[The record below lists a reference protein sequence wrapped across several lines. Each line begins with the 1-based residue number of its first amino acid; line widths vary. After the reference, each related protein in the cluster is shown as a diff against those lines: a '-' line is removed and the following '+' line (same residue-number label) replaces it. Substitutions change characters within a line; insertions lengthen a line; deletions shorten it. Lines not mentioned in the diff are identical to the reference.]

1 MPCTVNRTVYC
12 REDRCFHFVSKMKGF
27 ACILT
32 FEKCRDFFENSN
44 GKCAKGSLY
53 KWKTKHLLGEYPF
66 TCWVKALF
74 THGVEALFTR
84 VVKALFTQVVKA
96 LFTQVVNA
104 LFTQEV
110 HAFRGKM
117 TMKMPW
123 NKPWFFAVFQHITRA
138 GRKYRK
144 NRACSK
150 SRASAKQRFFLLY
163 VITPVAPDCRWMKK
177 PLSALGEQT
186 MADSVWCDNC
196 YFFVA
201 RIK

>member
-1 MPCTVNRTVYC
+1 MVCAN
-12 REDRCFHFVSKMKGF
+12 
-27 ACILT
+27 ILT

-53 KWKTKHLLGEYPF
+53 RWKTKHLMGEHPF
-66 TCWVKALF
+66 TCWVNTLF
-74 THGVEALFTR
+74 THGVEAPFTRVVEALFTR
-84 VVKALFTQVVKA
+84 VVNALFTQVVKA
-96 LFTQVVNA
+96 LFTQA
-104 LFTQEV
+104 V

-123 NKPWFFAVFQHITRA
+123 NKPWFFAVFQNITRS

-144 NRACSK
+144 NWAFSK
-150 SRASAKQRFFLLY
+150 SRVSAKQRFFLLY

-186 MADSVWCDNC
+186 MADSVLCDNC

>member
-1 MPCTVNRTVYC
+1 MVCAY
-12 REDRCFHFVSKMKGF
+12 
-27 ACILT
+27 ILT

-53 KWKTKHLLGEYPF
+53 RWKTKHLMGEHPF
-66 TCWVKALF
+66 TCWVNTLF
-74 THGVEALFTR
+74 THGVEALFTQA
-84 VVKALFTQVVKA
+84 VEALFTQVVKA
-96 LFTQVVNA
+96 LFTQA
-104 LFTQEV
+104 V

-123 NKPWFFAVFQHITRA
+123 NKPWFFAVFQNITRS

-144 NRACSK
+144 NRAFSK
-150 SRASAKQRFFLLY
+150 SRVSEKQGFFLLY

-186 MADSVWCDNC
+186 MADSVLCDNC